1 MWNLKNMSI
10 HSVAAILLLS
20 LHPVSANDV
29 LQSPAPDPRISQVLG
44 LPTSFCGHVIHLLM
58 ANQMRQQSG
67 YAGSELLNAPP
78 FFFPNSTTAG
88 DIELLGVQ
96 LVADGN
102 PQQGP
107 VFQLSLRNNSTYS
120 IEGIRISIVGVL
132 GQIQVHSPTST
143 STCPKIESNAVG
155 VLQIQLPATSMSMSS
170 GGQGVS
176 SFETL
181 VVAIDSFDELIETN
195 ELNNVQILKRAEIP
209 PVTPVVTT
217 ITTTSAATVVQ
228 PPGSADN
235 GPGASPGAP
244 AAPLLQQPPGQP
256 SGGQTQGSP
265 NVEQP
270 MPSEN
275 IDLDKLDLGTASET
289 ALRFQ

>member
-10 HSVAAILLLS
+10 RSVAVLTLLS

-29 LQSPAPDPRISQVLG
+29 LQPSAPDPGISQVLG
-44 LPTSFCGHVIHLLM
+44 LPSSFCGHVIHLLM
-58 ANQMRQQSG
+58 TNQMRQQSG

-78 FFFPNSTTAG
+78 FFFRNSTTAG
-88 DIELLGVQ
+88 DIELLAVQ

-143 STCPKIESNAVG
+143 STCPKMDSNAVA
-155 VLQIQLPATSMSMSS
+155 VLQLQLPATSMSMSS
-170 GGQGVS
+170 GGQSVS
-176 SFETL
+176 PFETL
-181 VVAIDSFDELIETN
+181 VVAIDSFDELIEIN
-195 ELNNVQILKRAEIP
+195 ELNNVQILKRADIL
-209 PVTPVVTT
+209 PVTPVAASMAT
-217 ITTTSAATVVQ
+217 ISAPPVVQ
-228 PPGSADN
+228 PPGSAAT
-235 GPGASPGAP
+235 GPEASPGSP
-244 AAPLLQQPPGQP
+244 AAPQGPQPQGQP
-256 SGGQTQGSP
+256 SGGPAPGSS

-270 MPSEN
+270 TPSEN

-289 ALRFQ
+289 ALHFQ